1 LNACSAVIRPFAVK
15 SGAVTLKWPAALAG
29 FPFALFFAWAPAI
42 EVVASIAITAVVTCR
57 IRWDLT
63 IANLL
68 VVCANVSPI
77 STLRE

>member
-1 LNACSAVIRPFAVK
+1 
-15 SGAVTLKWPAALAG
+15 
-29 FPFALFFAWAPAI
+29 
-42 EVVASIAITAVVTCR
+42 VVASIAITAVVTCR